1 MKRKL
6 LLLAFIFS
14 GTALVAS
21 ANNGPGNGE
30 DCAKKDIGGGV
41 VNADT
46 RKPLNNVV
54 VTAYTNSKK
63 EKAVTTD
70 NAGSYS
76 FSDLKPG
83 TYKLVFEK
91 SGFKKVTKDKVVI
104 RGDEGSMLNIEM
116 DEETEFPIIPGQILF
131 SDF

>member
-1 MKRKL
+1 MKRKS
-6 LLLAFIFS
+6 LLLALLFS
-14 GTALVAS
+14 AAAFVAR

-46 RKPLNNVV
+46 RKPLSNVV

-63 EKAVTTD
+63 EKAVMTD
-70 NAGSYS
+70 NSGNYS
-76 FSDLKPG
+76 FNDLKPG

-91 SGFKKVTKDKVVI
+91 SGYKKVTKDKVVI
-104 RGDEGSMLNIEM
+104 RGDEGSSLNIEM
-116 DEETEFPIIPGQILF
+116 DEETEFPIIPGQLLF

>member
-6 LLLAFIFS
+6 LLLALLFS
-14 GTALVAS
+14 ATAFVAG

-46 RKPLNNVV
+46 RKPLSNVV

-70 NAGSYS
+70 NSGNYS
-76 FSDLKPG
+76 FNDLKPG

-104 RGDEGSMLNIEM
+104 RGDEGSNLNIEM
-116 DEETEFPIIPGQILF
+116 DEETEFPIIPGQLLF

>member
-1 MKRKL
+1 MKRKS
-6 LLLAFIFS
+6 LLLALLFS
-14 GTALVAS
+14 ATAFVAR
-21 ANNGPGNGE
+21 ANNGPGTGE
-30 DCAKKDIGGGV
+30 VCAKKDIGGGV

-46 RKPLNNVV
+46 KKPMPNVV

-70 NAGSYS
+70 NTGNYS
-76 FSDLKPG
+76 FNDLKPG

-104 RGDEGSMLNIEM
+104 RGDEGSQLNVEM
-116 DEETEFPIIPGQILF
+116 DEESEFPIIPGQLLF

>member
-1 MKRKL
+1 MKRKS
-6 LLLAFIFS
+6 LLLAVIFS
-14 GTALVAS
+14 ATAFVAR

-30 DCAKKDIGGGV
+30 DCVKKDIGGGV
-41 VNADT
+41 VHADT
-46 RKPLNNVV
+46 KKPMANVV

-70 NAGSYS
+70 NTGNYS
-76 FSDLKPG
+76 FNDLKPG
-83 TYKLVFEK
+83 TYRLVFEK

-104 RGDEGSMLNIEM
+104 RGDEGSLLNVEM
-116 DEETEFPIIPGQILF
+116 DEETEFPIIPGQLLF

>member
-1 MKRKL
+1 MKRKS
-6 LLLAFIFS
+6 LLLALVFTATAFI
-14 GTALVAS
+14 AR
-21 ANNGPGNGE
+21 ANNGPGTGE
-30 DCAKKDIGGGV
+30 DCTKKDIGGGV

-46 RKPLNNVV
+46 KKPMSNVV

-70 NAGSYS
+70 NTGNYS

-83 TYKLVFEK
+83 TYRLVFEK

-104 RGDEGSMLNIEM
+104 RGDEGSLLNVEM
-116 DEETEFPIIPGQILF
+116 DEETEFPIIPGQLIF

>member
-1 MKRKL
+1 MKRKS
-6 LLLAFIFS
+6 LLLALLFS
-14 GTALVAS
+14 ATAFVAK

-46 RKPLNNVV
+46 RKPLSNVV

-63 EKAVTTD
+63 EKAVTRD
-70 NAGSYS
+70 NSGNYS
-76 FSDLKPG
+76 FNDLKPG

-91 SGFKKVTKDKVVI
+91 SGFKKVTKDKIVI
-104 RGDEGSMLNIEM
+104 RGDEGSSLNIEM
-116 DEETEFPIIPGQILF
+116 DEETEFPIIPGQLLF

>member
-6 LLLAFIFS
+6 LLLALLFS
-14 GTALVAS
+14 ATAFVAR

-41 VNADT
+41 INADT
-46 RKPLNNVV
+46 RKPMSNVV

-70 NAGSYS
+70 NSGSYS

-104 RGDEGSMLNIEM
+104 RGDEASLLNIEM

>member
-6 LLLAFIFS
+6 LLLALLFS
-14 GTALVAS
+14 ATAFVAR

-46 RKPLNNVV
+46 RKPLSNVV

-70 NAGSYS
+70 NSGNYS
-76 FSDLKPG
+76 FNDLKPG

-104 RGDEGSMLNIEM
+104 RGDEGSSLNVEM
-116 DEETEFPIIPGQILF
+116 DEETEFPIIPGQLLF

>member
-1 MKRKL
+1 MKRKS
-6 LLLAFIFS
+6 LLLALVFS
-14 GTALVAS
+14 ATAIVAR
-21 ANNGPGNGE
+21 ANDGPGNGE

-46 RKPLNNVV
+46 KKPLSNVV

-70 NAGSYS
+70 NSGNYS
-76 FSDLKPG
+76 FNDLKPG

-91 SGFKKVTKDKVVI
+91 SGFKKVTREKVVI
-104 RGDEGSMLNIEM
+104 RGDEGSNLNIEM
-116 DEETEFPIIPGQILF
+116 DEETEFPIIPGQLLF

>member
-6 LLLAFIFS
+6 LLLALIFS
-14 GTALVAS
+14 GTALVS
-21 ANNGPGNGE
+21 RANNGPGNGE

-41 VNADT
+41 VHADT

-70 NAGSYS
+70 NSGSYS
-76 FSDLKPG
+76 FNDLKPG

>member
-6 LLLAFIFS
+6 LLLTLLFSATAFI
-14 GTALVAS
+14 AR
-21 ANNGPGNGE
+21 ANNGPGTGE
-30 DCAKKDIGGGV
+30 ECAKKDIGGGV
-41 VNADT
+41 MNADT
-46 RKPLNNVV
+46 KKPLSNVV

-70 NAGSYS
+70 NSGNYS
-76 FSDLKPG
+76 FNDLKPG

-91 SGFKKVTKDKVVI
+91 SGFRKVTKDKVII
-104 RGDEGSMLNIEM
+104 RGDDGSNLNIEM
-116 DEETEFPIIPGQILF
+116 DEESDYPIIPGQLLF

>member
-1 MKRKL
+1 ML
-6 LLLAFIFS
+6 FSANAF
-14 GTALVAS
+14 VAR

-30 DCAKKDIGGGV
+30 ECAKKDIGGGV
-41 VNADT
+41 VNADN
-46 RKPLNNVV
+46 RKPLSNVV

-70 NAGSYS
+70 NSGNYS
-76 FSDLKPG
+76 FNDLKPG

-116 DEETEFPIIPGQILF
+116 DEETEFPIIPGQLLF

>member
-1 MKRKL
+1 MPTTGSHCPTWL
-6 LLLAFIFS
+6 LQLILI
-14 GTALVAS
+14 
-21 ANNGPGNGE
+21 P
-30 DCAKKDIGGGV
+30 
-41 VNADT
+41 
-46 RKPLNNVV
+46 
-54 VTAYTNSKK
+54 KK

-70 NAGSYS
+70 NSGNYS
-76 FSDLKPG
+76 FNDLKPG

-116 DEETEFPIIPGQILF
+116 DEETEFPIIPGQLLF

>member
-6 LLLAFIFS
+6 LLLALLFS
-14 GTALVAS
+14 ATAFVAR

-30 DCAKKDIGGGV
+30 DCTKKDIGGGV

-46 RKPLNNVV
+46 RKPMANVV

-70 NAGSYS
+70 NSGNYS
-76 FSDLKPG
+76 FNDLKPG

-104 RGDEGSMLNIEM
+104 RGDEGFMLNIEM
-116 DEETEFPIIPGQILF
+116 DEESEFPIIPGQLLF

>member
-6 LLLAFIFS
+6 LLLAILFS
-14 GTALVAS
+14 ATAFVAR

-30 DCAKKDIGGGV
+30 ECAKKDIGGGV

-46 RKPLNNVV
+46 RKPMSNVV

-63 EKAVTTD
+63 EKATTTD
-70 NAGSYS
+70 NSGNYS
-76 FSDLKPG
+76 FNDLKPG

-91 SGFKKVTKDKVVI
+91 SGFRKVTKDKVVI
-104 RGDEGSMLNIEM
+104 RGDEGSMLNVEM
-116 DEETEFPIIPGQILF
+116 DEETEFPIIPGQLLF